1 MNLLISVLFLFQRGN
16 SSMDVWQDASDPLTS
31 SEILTAVVFI
41 AIIYFT
47 IKVIN
52 RSYEKKEQ
60 IRKEVLA
67 KKKEKDTRERL
78 VKQKELARKQEELR
92 KVRAT
97 RELEKPKN
105 GFWQEKYNNG
115 QLETECIYKNGKK
128 HGVFKSWHEN
138 GQLKEEL
145 NFKDGE
151 QNGLDRVWY

>member
-1 MNLLISVLFLFQRGN
+1 
-16 SSMDVWQDASDPLTS
+16 MDVWQDASDPLTS

-67 KKKEKDTRERL
+67 KKKEKDSRERL

-115 QLETECIYKNGKK
+115 QLETECIYKNAQTQSY
-128 HGVFKSWHEN
+128 SWRNTASQPQSHE
-138 GQLKEEL
+138 GHHRSASSEARPVLL
-145 NFKDGE
+145 SSP
-151 QNGLDRVWY
+151 